1 MPGPAR
7 TILDN
12 LGKQTL
18 RRLCEERGLQT
29 ARELDEMRARL
40 AHSFRG
46 DTKELVDRLSR
57 REMQQILD
65 VWEFEVDGH
74 YGGLVGVSYA
84 SKDDL
89 AKAVLAI
96 YEDGWGPTSRSLS
109 PVGSGSRLRVSI
121 DDETDLEDCAHEPE
135 SEDGPQIEE
144 EAAQPFDDD
153 GERSFL
159 ADLDSKLADRGR
171 TTTYIRRLVND
182 LGRHHAE
189 HRLRLSAVRHVGHVL
204 ESAGMSTDPDLS
216 IMTAAPGI
224 DARVVVIRR
233 MASPRRMHDSAIAP
247 EIATRSDPPP
257 GTMRLRPPSA
267 PSSALSAQRPSGF
280 EMANEQLKFLV
291 TVATSIRILNQEG
304 RAQALEMASEGIE
317 LSAADRIRLKAFS
330 HQYAGGN
337 FELGHTLAYLRA
349 GLSERRRQQL
359 LDWLLLLAPACPALD
374 EAREAHAVELGVQ
387 ARIESPHPP
396 ANSQQTVTP
405 VQSTKIEPSGQGQVE
420 AGGVRQNEGLDSVF
434 GKGT

>member
-1 MPGPAR
+1 
-7 TILDN
+7 
-12 LGKQTL
+12 
-18 RRLCEERGLQT
+18 
-29 ARELDEMRARL
+29 MRARL

-65 VWEFEVDGH
+65 VREFEVDGH

-96 YEDGWGPTSRSLS
+96 YEDGWSPTSRILS

-121 DDETDLEDCAHEPE
+121 NDETDLEDCTNDPE
-135 SEDGPQIEE
+135 SVNRPQIEE

-153 GERSFL
+153 RERSFL
-159 ADLDSKLADRGR
+159 ADLDSKLAERGH

-182 LGRHHAE
+182 LGRHRAE
-189 HRLRLSAVRHVGHVL
+189 HRLRLSAVRNVGHVL
-204 ESAGMSTDPDLS
+204 ESSGMATDPDLS
-216 IMTAAPGI
+216 TMTTAPGM

-233 MASPRRMHDSAIAP
+233 MTSSRRKHESAFAPDIAP
-247 EIATRSDPPP
+247 RSDPAP
-257 GTMRLRPPSA
+257 GTMRIRASSA
-267 PSSALSAQRPSGF
+267 PSLVHYVQTSGF

-304 RAQALEMASEGIE
+304 RAQAVEMASEGIE
-317 LSAADRIRLKAFS
+317 LSVADRIRLKAFS

-337 FELGHTLAYLRA
+337 FELGHTLVYLRT
-349 GLSERRRQQL
+349 GLPERRRQQL
-359 LDWLLLLAPACPALD
+359 IDCLLLLAPACHALD

-387 ARIESPHPP
+387 ARIESPPPP
-396 ANSQQTVTP
+396 ANSQQPVHQSVTAAQP
-405 VQSTKIEPSGQGQVE
+405 TKSEPSGQGQVE